1 MRVITA
7 EAQDAA
13 GQGGAEADLNLAL
26 READAFQS
34 QVLEE
39 LQPLRRFS
47 RYLCWD
53 RSEAEDL
60 VQEVVVR
67 ALANRHQFT
76 MGTDLRAWLRAIMR
90 NTFALRGRRRRREA
104 DYDPVKAEKLLAT
117 SGDPSITMELEDVRR
132 ALTLISPHFR
142 EVLIL
147 AAGGSSYDE
156 MSFVLGCSL
165 GTVKSRLSRARDEL
179 QAILCDGSYRTLGCC
194 SDPVGNIEAQF
205 ATLSARPAEGAMDRA
220 WRFQSHDLA
229 EPFSGEPRRRGPCRD
244 PAAPAGD
251 FTATRSAGH
260 RSRP

>member
-7 EAQDAA
+7 EAQEAA
-13 GQGGAEADLNLAL
+13 GQSGAEAELNLAL

-60 VQEVVVR
+60 VQEVVLR
-67 ALANRHQFT
+67 ALTNRHQFT

-90 NTFALRGRRRRREA
+90 NAFALRGRRREA
-104 DYDPVKAEKLLAT
+104 DYDPVKAEKVLAT

-205 ATLSARPAEGAMDRA
+205 ATLSARSAEGAMGRA
-220 WRFQSHDLA
+220 
-229 EPFSGEPRRRGPCRD
+229 
-244 PAAPAGD
+244 
-251 FTATRSAGH
+251 
-260 RSRP
+260 